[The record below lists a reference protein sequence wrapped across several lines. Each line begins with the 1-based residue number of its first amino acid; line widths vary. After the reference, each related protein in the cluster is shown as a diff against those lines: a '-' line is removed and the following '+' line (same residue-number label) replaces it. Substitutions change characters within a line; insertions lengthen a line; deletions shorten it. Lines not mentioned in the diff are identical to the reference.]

1 MLTIPKY
8 PIILTVMNTPDSCPV
23 LSPHPVSPLQAIH
36 PPLVL
41 ASGSLT
47 RLALLRDAGLR
58 VIARPTAI
66 DEAEVKRV
74 ARDEGAGPDQ
84 TALLLADLKA
94 RQIHDPDAIV
104 IGADQLLVCEGR
116 WFDKPPD
123 LVAAR
128 TQLLALRGRS
138 HELHTAVV
146 LHHAGRMIWQHI
158 ARPRLT
164 MRVFSDAALDAYL
177 ALEAARILSSVGAY
191 RLEGPGIQ
199 LFTDVQGEH
208 SAILGLPMLELL
220 DCLRQQGVLLR

>member
-23 LSPHPVSPLQAIH
+23 LSPHSASTLQAAH
-36 PPLVL
+36 PHLIL
-41 ASGSLT
+41 ASGSQT
-47 RLALLRDAGLR
+47 RLALLRDAGLT
-58 VIARPTAI
+58 VVARPVAI
-66 DEAEVKRV
+66 DEAEIKRT
-74 ARDEGAGPDQ
+74 ARGDGAGPDQ
-84 TALLLADLKA
+84 TALLLAELKA

-128 TQLLALRGRS
+128 AHLLALRGRS

-146 LHHAGRMIWQHI
+146 LRHADRMIWQHI

-164 MRVFSDAALDAYL
+164 MRAFSDAALDAYL
-177 ALEAARILSSVGAY
+177 ALEAERILSSVGAY
-191 RLEGPGIQ
+191 RLEGLGIQ
-199 LFTDVQGEH
+199 LFTGVEGEH

-220 DCLRQQGVLLR
+220 GFLRQRGVLLR